1 MKKSIVFVFTVFI
14 LICLSACSILGIG
27 RGETYRGK
35 WKAQSSA
42 GENIDLVF
50 EENTGKLGDKEFH
63 YVLDKSGYEDNTK
76 YYSITVNDTYH
87 YTIAFPDNDLKIAV
101 LLEPD
106 DPRDPLYGE
115 MLYAMNRQKHPDFQK
130 YIDNYLN

>member
-63 YVLDKSGYEDNTK
+63 YDLDKSGYENNTK

-115 MLYAMNRQKHPDFQK
+115 MLYA
-130 YIDNYLN
+130 